1 MQWDEQ
7 GIVRLL
13 DDQRRYFATGAT
25 LAREFRT
32 EQLRKLRLGIERME
46 AEIAEALRQDLNKS
60 HSEAYTTEIG
70 QVLSEITLAIA
81 SLGKWM
87 KPRRVR
93 TAMSHIGSRGYIR
106 HEPYG
111 SILIITPW
119 NYPFM
124 LSLVPIVGAI
134 AAGNCVVLKP
144 SELSSYTSR
153 VLARLIGDTFDPAY
167 IAVTEGGPEVSGMLL
182 EQKFDYILF
191 TGGTKVGRIV
201 AEAAAKQLTPVTL
214 ELGGKSPCIVHK
226 DADLKL
232 AAKRIAWGKVL
243 NAGQICVAP
252 DYILVHEAVKPQLLE
267 LLASQ
272 LNELAGDVIANQG
285 VFPKIINQRHFERIV
300 SLIDPQRVVRGG
312 RSDESRLLIEPTV
325 IDDVSWG
332 DPIMQEEI
340 FGPLLPVIGY
350 ADLPEA
356 IARIKERPKP
366 LALYLFSSSKEI
378 QEQIMDRVSFGGG
391 CINDTIMHIGT
402 PFLPFGG
409 VGESGAGGGYRGKH
423 TFEMFSHH
431 KAVLKQTTWFD
442 LPIRY
447 MNSEKALRLVKK
459 IMK

>member
-7 GIVRLL
+7 GIGQLM
-13 DDQRRYFATGAT
+13 DDQRRYFATGTT
-25 LAREFRT
+25 LVREFRI
-32 EQLRKLRLGIERME
+32 EQLRKLRLGIERRE

-60 HSEAYTTEIG
+60 HSEAYMTEIG
-70 QVLSEITLAIA
+70 QVLSEITLAIR
-81 SLGKWM
+81 SLKKWM

-93 TAMSHIGSRGYIR
+93 TAMSHFGSRGYVR

-111 SILIITPW
+111 SVLIITPW

-124 LSLVPIVGAI
+124 LSLIPIVGAI

-144 SELSSYTSR
+144 SELSSHTSQ
-153 VLARLIGDTFDPAY
+153 VMAGLIGDTFDPAY
-167 IAVTEGGPEVSGMLL
+167 IAVTEGGPEISGMLL
-182 EQKFDYILF
+182 AQKFDYILF
-191 TGGTKVGRIV
+191 TGGTKVGKIV

-252 DYILVHEAVKPQLLE
+252 DYILVHEAVKPRFLE
-267 LLASQ
+267 LLAS
-272 LNELAGDVIANQG
+272 ELRKMAGDVIANQG
-285 VFPKIINQRHFERIV
+285 VYPKIINKRHFERIIG
-300 SLIDPQRVVRGG
+300 LIDPKRVVHGG

-325 IDDVSWG
+325 IDRVSWD

-340 FGPLLPVIGY
+340 FGPLLPVIVFS
-350 ADLPEA
+350 DLSAA
-356 IARIKERPKP
+356 IARIKDRPKP
-366 LALYLFSSSKEI
+366 LALYLFTSSKET
-378 QEQIMDRVSFGGG
+378 QERVLDRVSFGGG
-391 CINDTIMHIGT
+391 CINDTIMQLGT
-402 PFLPFGG
+402 PYLPFGG

-423 TFEMFSHH
+423 TFELFSHH

-447 MNSEKALRLVKK
+447 MNSEKSLRLFKK